1 MRKAKRST
9 LVTNLDII
17 FSKYIRLRY
26 ADHAGMVECFTCGAK
41 DHYKNVDAGHFQSRK
56 HYATRWNEDNVQVQ
70 CKKCNMYYGGE
81 QFKYAQKLGQEKA
94 EELWRLAHET
104 VKIPDY
110 ELKEMI
116 ELYKQKVMQL
126 ESR

>member
-9 LVTNLDII
+9 LVTSLDTI

-26 ADHAGMVECFTCGAK
+26 ADHAGMVECFTCGHR

-81 QFKYAQKLGQEKA
+81 QFKYAKKLGEEKA

-104 VKIPDY
+104 VKISDY
-110 ELKEMI
+110 ELREMI
-116 ELYKQKVMQL
+116 QLYKEKVKQL